1 MGCAFDMYS
10 QAWIDR
16 AYGILLFIYCWFAP
30 ILVIFSSYFG
40 IIYHVHKNNKIINVA
55 KSSGGDG
62 DNINS
67 NREDES
73 INNPAFNPQSYCH
86 RQVCREWIIADTKLT
101 IHSLKHYTKFSLYLT
116 AFALSKTYAT
126 HNFRQNSNQR

>member
-16 AYGILLFIYCWFAP
+16 AYGIVLFVYCWFAP
-30 ILVIFSSYFG
+30 ILVIFFSYFG

-55 KSSGGDG
+55 KSAGGDC

-67 NREDES
+67 NQEDES
-73 INNPAFNPQSYCH
+73 LKNPTFNAQSYCH
-86 RQVCREWIIADTKLT
+86 RQVCKARIIEDVKL
-101 IHSLKHYTKFSLYLT
+101 IVHLLKHYSEFGLYLYQ
-116 AFALSKTYAT
+116 FLLSKTYAT
-126 HNFRQNSNQR
+126 HNFRRNSNQP

>member
-30 ILVIFSSYFG
+30 ILVIFFSYFG
-40 IIYHVHKNNKIINVA
+40 IIYHVHKSNKIINVA
-55 KSSGGDG
+55 KSAGGDC

-73 INNPAFNPQSYCH
+73 LNNPAFNAQSYCQ
-86 RQVCREWIIADTKLT
+86 RQVCKEWIIEDVKL
-101 IHSLKHYTKFSLYLT
+101 IVHSLKHYSEFGLYLYQ
-116 AFALSKTYAT
+116 FLLSKTYAT
-126 HNFRQNSNQR
+126 HNFRRNSNQP

>member
-30 ILVIFSSYFG
+30 ILVIFFSYFG

-55 KSSGGDG
+55 KSSGGG
-62 DNINS
+62 CDNINS

-73 INNPAFNPQSYCH
+73 INNPAFNAQSYCH
-86 RQVCREWIIADTKLT
+86 RQVCKEWIIPVRKFI

-116 AFALSKTYAT
+116 ALVFSKTCAAQ
-126 HNFRQNSNQR
+126 NFRRNSNQP